1 MHISNNKKTDY
12 EKRNNRTSS
21 SINNSCISFHFK
33 RFSKMNRIDLHEKA
47 IKTLNLISQFESK
60 RDNLQQWCDKYLE
73 LFPKQKEDHELEIYS
88 CNVAIKRLTE
98 SYNRICKMLCEN

>member
-47 IKTLNLISQFESK
+47 IKTLNLIEQFASK

-73 LFPKQKEDHELEIYS
+73 LFPTQKESHLLEIHA
-88 CNVAIKRLTE
+88 CNQAITRLQR
-98 SYNRICKMLCEN
+98 SYEILIKQL